1 VRPRLRSY
9 TSRGYMMRG
18 MAKHPVTLTDRSFR
32 KATRS
37 GVALVDFWAPWC
49 GPCRMVSP
57 IVEEIASEYGG
68 DIFVGKLNVDENP
81 KTAGYFR
88 VQSIPTVLVLKD
100 GQVQDTLVGARRK
113 PDYLEAVTKLLG

>member
-1 VRPRLRSY
+1 M
-9 TSRGYMMRG
+9 GG